1 MENTKDILT
10 EREREQGELALQL
23 EFYNTYLPRVDK
35 NLSIDQIQN
44 YYTDGII
51 NGNILE
57 FKVKINN
64 LNAVLFQT
72 IKYLSRMRIKGIP
85 VPKNI
90 LLISFSTFSKKQ
102 AYIYNSGDFLDHIE
116 KVYIGAASINNSD
129 FHTDKQPKELDLN
142 SDAHQEELIG
152 LLKEKHYTKI
162 NIDENCIVGW
172 ANKFFSENPGKTK
185 QDFIGDNT
193 GKTRTLGE
201 IRDPNI
207 FAKFINPYKKDS
219 NVRFEYLM
227 DQLNTKIQQKNLGA
241 FYTPKPYVIKAY
253 ELLRA
258 AISEVPE
265 GNDYIIL
272 DRCAGTGNLEKWLTD
287 EELSHVI
294 VSTYE
299 YYEYKVLV
307 ELLGDKVRHI
317 IPPIENDNTFQQ
329 GFVNGANALS
339 EEYIKNETLN
349 KYIND
354 PKCSIIVF
362 ENPPYVEPTSME
374 QQKLKTAKESRESWK
389 NYYVVQKIKEES
401 KLKGSEFNELANYFI
416 LSAFEYYIR
425 QKGDALVV
433 FSPVKYFKWQN
444 LVSRKIGGGFG
455 FNRKHFHAGQDFVSC
470 IWWKFEKEEFN
481 QIEVEVFDIDTI
493 TDQLIFVNKVK
504 IKKVHALLSQS
515 IYKYKKADPQ
525 RVDPDLGLACDYNG
539 LFTKKS
545 GKSLRGLPRNLDDS
559 NFIGYIQTKSFSL
572 HFGSSALIRAKSYDE
587 NGFWINKN
595 NFLVGLLA
603 FTAAIYKTID
613 NDWSKNYL
621 AKTGDGFSRFLSDLE
636 TRAELKEF
644 LLRNLFFVSLT
655 NLNHIRSLED
665 PKNKDKIYLNE
676 LSLDNLDQKPTLALN
691 TLKNYKRTD
700 EESEIEN
707 LWFRI
712 LDSASKTSNYRS
724 DFKYGLYQIIEE
736 LNTKTLIG
744 SAKSNKYIYDY
755 PELNGNIEAIKQKLK
770 KYYLE
775 EIAPIL
781 FEYEFLK

>member
-1 MENTKDILT
+1 
-10 EREREQGELALQL
+10 
-23 EFYNTYLPRVDK
+23 
-35 NLSIDQIQN
+35 
-44 YYTDGII
+44 
-51 NGNILE
+51 
-57 FKVKINN
+57 
-64 LNAVLFQT
+64 
-72 IKYLSRMRIKGIP
+72 MRIKGIP

-102 AYIYNSGDFLDHIE
+102 AYIYNSSDFLDHIE

-142 SDAHQEELIG
+142 SAADQEKLIA

-207 FAKFINPYKKDS
+207 FANYINPYKKDS

-339 EEYIKNETLN
+339 EEYIKNETLL

-444 LVSRKIGGGFG
+444 LVKRKIGGGFG

-603 FTAAIYKTID
+603 FSSAIYKTID

-636 TRAELKEF
+636 TRTELKEF
-644 LLRNLFFVSLT
+644 LLKNLFFVSLT
-655 NLNHIRSLED
+655 NWNHIRSLED

>member
-1 MENTKDILT
+1 
-10 EREREQGELALQL
+10 
-23 EFYNTYLPRVDK
+23 
-35 NLSIDQIQN
+35 
-44 YYTDGII
+44 
-51 NGNILE
+51 
-57 FKVKINN
+57 
-64 LNAVLFQT
+64 
-72 IKYLSRMRIKGIP
+72 MRIKGIP

-129 FHTDKQPKELDLN
+129 FHTDKQPKKLNLN
-142 SDAHQEELIG
+142 SAADQEELIA

-207 FAKFINPYKKDS
+207 FAKYINPYKKDS

-241 FYTPKPYVIKAY
+241 FYTPKPYAIKAY

-339 EEYIKNETLN
+339 EEYIKNETLL

-374 QQKLKTAKESRESWK
+374 QQKFKTAKESRESWK

-444 LVSRKIGGGFG
+444 LVKRKTGGGFG

-470 IWWKFEKEEFN
+470 IWWKFEKEEFKE
-481 QIEVEVFDIDTI
+481 IDVEVFDINKNDE
-493 TDQLIFVNKVK
+493 LIYINKTT
-504 IKKVHALLSQS
+504 IKKVHKMLSQT
-515 IYKYKKADPQ
+515 IYKYKKNDPL
-525 RVDPDLGLACDYNG
+525 RVDPDKALACDYSG
-539 LFTKKS
+539 LFTKKT
-545 GKSLRGLPRNLDDS
+545 GDSLRGINRNLDDS

-587 NGFWINKN
+587 NGFWIDKN

-603 FTAAIYKTID
+603 FSSAIYKRID

-621 AKTGDGFSRFLSDLE
+621 AKTGDGFKRFLSDLE

-644 LLRNLFFVSLT
+644 LLKNLFFVSLT

-676 LSLDNLDQKPTLALN
+676 LSLDNLSKKPTLALN
-691 TLKNYKRTD
+691 TLKNYQRTD

-712 LDSASKTSNYRS
+712 LELASKTSNYRA

-744 SAKSNKYIYDY
+744 STKSNKYIYDY

>member
-1 MENTKDILT
+1 
-10 EREREQGELALQL
+10 
-23 EFYNTYLPRVDK
+23 
-35 NLSIDQIQN
+35 
-44 YYTDGII
+44 
-51 NGNILE
+51 
-57 FKVKINN
+57 
-64 LNAVLFQT
+64 
-72 IKYLSRMRIKGIP
+72 MRIKGIP

-90 LLISFSTFSKKQ
+90 LLISFSKFSKRQ
-102 AYIYNSGDFLDHIE
+102 AYIYNSSDFLEHIE
-116 KVYIGAASINNSD
+116 KVYIGAASTNNSD
-129 FHTDKQPKELDLN
+129 FHTDKEPKKLN
-142 SDAHQEELIG
+142 LNLHADQEKLIA

-207 FAKFINPYKKDS
+207 FAKYINPYKKDS

-287 EELSHVI
+287 EELSHVV

-317 IPPIENDNTFQQ
+317 IPPTEYDNTFQQ

-339 EEYIKNETLN
+339 KEYIKNEILIQ
-349 KYIND
+349 YINN

-374 QQKLKTAKESRESWK
+374 QQKLKTAKESRESWQ
-389 NYYVVQKIKEES
+389 NYYVVQQIK
-401 KLKGSEFNELANYFI
+401 KDNDLKASQLNELANYFI
-416 LSAFEYYIR
+416 LSAFKYYIR
-425 QKGDALVV
+425 QKGDALIV
-433 FSPVKYFKWQN
+433 FSPVKYFKWQHIVN
-444 LVSRKIGGGFG
+444 RKIGGGFG
-455 FNRKHFHAGQDFVSC
+455 FNRKHFHAGADFVSC
-470 IWWKFEKEEFN
+470 IWWKFEKEEFD

-493 TDQLIFVNKVK
+493 TDELIFINKVK
-504 IKKVHALLSQS
+504 IKKVHTLLSQS
-515 IYKYKKADPQ
+515 IYKYKKADPK
-525 RVDPDLGLACDYNG
+525 RVDSDLALACDYNG

-545 GKSLRGLPRNLDDS
+545 GKSLRGLPRNLDDP

-595 NFLVGLLA
+595 NFLVGLIA
-603 FTAAIYKTID
+603 FSSAIYKTID
-613 NDWSKNYL
+613 NDWAKNYL
-621 AKTGDGFSRFLSDLE
+621 AKTGDGFDRFLLDLE
-636 TRAELKEF
+636 TRSELKQF

-676 LSLDNLDQKPTLALN
+676 LCLDNLNQKPTLALN
-691 TLKNYKRTD
+691 TLKKYKRTV
-700 EESEIEN
+700 EESEIEK
-707 LWFRI
+707 LWFNI
-712 LDSASKTSNYRS
+712 LEQASKTRNYRS

-744 SAKSNKYIYDY
+744 STKSNKYLYDY
-755 PELNGNIEAIKQKLK
+755 PELNGNIEVIKQMLK

-775 EIAPIL
+775 EIFPIL

>member
-1 MENTKDILT
+1 
-10 EREREQGELALQL
+10 
-23 EFYNTYLPRVDK
+23 
-35 NLSIDQIQN
+35 
-44 YYTDGII
+44 
-51 NGNILE
+51 
-57 FKVKINN
+57 
-64 LNAVLFQT
+64 
-72 IKYLSRMRIKGIP
+72 MRIKGIP

-90 LLISFSTFSKKQ
+90 LLISFSKFSKRQ
-102 AYIYNSGDFLDHIE
+102 AYIYNSSDFLEHIE
-116 KVYIGAASINNSD
+116 KVYIGAASTNNFD
-129 FHTDKQPKELDLN
+129 FHTDKEPKKLN
-142 SDAHQEELIG
+142 LNLHADQEELIT
-152 LLKEKHYTKI
+152 LLKEKQYTKI

-207 FAKFINPYKKDS
+207 FAKYINPYKKDS

-258 AISEVPE
+258 AIKEVPE
-265 GNDYIIL
+265 DNDYIIL
-272 DRCAGTGNLEKWLTD
+272 DRCAGTGNLEKWLTN
-287 EELSHVI
+287 EELSHVV

-317 IPPIENDNTFQQ
+317 IPPTENDNTFQQ

-339 EEYIKNETLN
+339 EEYIKNEILN
-349 KYIND
+349 KYINN

-389 NYYVVQKIKEES
+389 NYYVVQQIKEES

-416 LSAFEYYIR
+416 WSAFKYYIR
-425 QKGDALVV
+425 QIGDALIV

-444 LVSRKIGGGFG
+444 LVKRKIGGGFG

-481 QIEVEVFDIDTI
+481 QIEVKVFDIDTI
-493 TDQLIFVNKVK
+493 TDELIFINKVK
-504 IKKVHALLSQS
+504 IKKVHTLLSQS

-525 RVDPDLGLACDYNG
+525 RVDSDLALACDYNG

-545 GKSLRGLPRNLDDS
+545 GKSLRGLPRNLDDP

-603 FTAAIYKTID
+603 FSSAIYKTID
-613 NDWSKNYL
+613 NDWAKNYL
-621 AKTGDGFSRFLSDLE
+621 AKTGDGFNRFLSDLE
-636 TRAELKEF
+636 TQPRLKQF
-644 LLRNLFFVSLT
+644 LLKNLFFVSLT

-676 LSLDNLDQKPTLALN
+676 LCLDNLNQKPTLALN
-691 TLKNYKRTD
+691 TLKKYERTA
-700 EESEIEN
+700 EESEIEK
-707 LWFRI
+707 LWFNI
-712 LDSASKTSNYRS
+712 LGLASKTRNYRP

-744 SAKSNKYIYDY
+744 STKSNKYLYDY
-755 PELNGNIEAIKQKLK
+755 PELNGNIEVIKQMLK

>member
-1 MENTKDILT
+1 
-10 EREREQGELALQL
+10 
-23 EFYNTYLPRVDK
+23 
-35 NLSIDQIQN
+35 
-44 YYTDGII
+44 
-51 NGNILE
+51 
-57 FKVKINN
+57 
-64 LNAVLFQT
+64 
-72 IKYLSRMRIKGIP
+72 
-85 VPKNI
+85 
-90 LLISFSTFSKKQ
+90 
-102 AYIYNSGDFLDHIE
+102 
-116 KVYIGAASINNSD
+116 
-129 FHTDKQPKELDLN
+129 
-142 SDAHQEELIG
+142 
-152 LLKEKHYTKI
+152 
-162 NIDENCIVGW
+162 
-172 ANKFFSENPGKTK
+172 
-185 QDFIGDNT
+185 
-193 GKTRTLGE
+193 
-201 IRDPNI
+201 
-207 FAKFINPYKKDS
+207 
-219 NVRFEYLM
+219 
-227 DQLNTKIQQKNLGA
+227 
-241 FYTPKPYVIKAY
+241 
-253 ELLRA
+253 
-258 AISEVPE
+258 
-265 GNDYIIL
+265 
-272 DRCAGTGNLEKWLTD
+272 
-287 EELSHVI
+287 
-294 VSTYE
+294 
-299 YYEYKVLV
+299 
-307 ELLGDKVRHI
+307 
-317 IPPIENDNTFQQ
+317 
-329 GFVNGANALS
+329 
-339 EEYIKNETLN
+339 
-349 KYIND
+349 
-354 PKCSIIVF
+354 
-362 ENPPYVEPTSME
+362 ME

-444 LVSRKIGGGFG
+444 LVKQKTGGGFG

-603 FTAAIYKTID
+603 FSSAIYKTID

-636 TRAELKEF
+636 TRADLKQF
-644 LLRNLFFVSLT
+644 LLKNLFFVSLT

-665 PKNKDKIYLNE
+665 PRNKDKIYLNE
-676 LSLDNLDQKPTLALN
+676 LSLDNLDKTPTLALN

-712 LDSASKTSNYRS
+712 LELASKTSNYRA

-744 SAKSNKYIYDY
+744 STKSNKYIYDY

>member
-1 MENTKDILT
+1 
-10 EREREQGELALQL
+10 
-23 EFYNTYLPRVDK
+23 
-35 NLSIDQIQN
+35 
-44 YYTDGII
+44 
-51 NGNILE
+51 
-57 FKVKINN
+57 
-64 LNAVLFQT
+64 
-72 IKYLSRMRIKGIP
+72 MRIKGIP

-90 LLISFSTFSKKQ
+90 LLISFSTFSTFSKKQ

-129 FHTDKQPKELDLN
+129 FHTDKQPKKLN
-142 SDAHQEELIG
+142 LNLHAHQEELIA

-207 FAKFINPYKKDS
+207 FAKYINPYKKDS

-339 EEYIKNETLN
+339 EEYIKNETLL
-349 KYIND
+349 KYINN

-362 ENPPYVEPTSME
+362 ENPPYVEPTSLE
-374 QQKLKTAKESRESWK
+374 QQKIKTAKESRESWK

-401 KLKGSEFNELANYFI
+401 KLKRSEFNELANYFI
-416 LSAFEYYIR
+416 WSAFKYYIR
-425 QKGDALVV
+425 QSGDALIV

-444 LVSRKIGGGFG
+444 AVSRKIGGGFG

-470 IWWKFEKEEFN
+470 IWWKFEKEDFV

-493 TDQLIFVNKVK
+493 TDELIYINKAK
-504 IKKVHALLSQS
+504 IKKVHTLLSQS
-515 IYKYKKADPQ
+515 IYKYKKTDPQ
-525 RVDPDLGLACDYNG
+525 KVDPDLGLACDYNG

-545 GKSLRGLPRNLDDS
+545 GKSLRGVPRNLDDP
-559 NFIGYIQTKSFSL
+559 NFIGYIQTTSFSL
-572 HFGSSALIRAKSYDE
+572 HFASSALIRAKAYNE

-603 FTAAIYKTID
+603 FSTAIYKTID
-613 NDWSKNYL
+613 NHWSKNYL
-621 AKTGDGFSRFLSDLE
+621 AKTGDGFHRFLSDLE
-636 TRAELKEF
+636 TRAELKQF
-644 LLRNLFFVSLT
+644 LLKNLFFVSLT

-665 PKNKDKIYLNE
+665 PRNKDKIYLNE
-676 LSLDNLDQKPTLALN
+676 LSLDNLDKTPTLALN
-691 TLKNYKRTD
+691 TLKNYQRTD
-700 EESEIEN
+700 EELEIEN

-712 LDSASKTSNYRS
+712 LELASKTNNYRP

>member
-1 MENTKDILT
+1 
-10 EREREQGELALQL
+10 
-23 EFYNTYLPRVDK
+23 
-35 NLSIDQIQN
+35 
-44 YYTDGII
+44 
-51 NGNILE
+51 
-57 FKVKINN
+57 
-64 LNAVLFQT
+64 
-72 IKYLSRMRIKGIP
+72 MRIKGIP

-90 LLISFSTFSKKQ
+90 LLISFSKFSKRQ
-102 AYIYNSGDFLDHIE
+102 AYIYNSSDFLEHIE
-116 KVYIGAASINNSD
+116 KVYIGAASTNNNE
-129 FHTDKQPKELDLN
+129 FHTDKKPKELDLN
-142 SDAHQEELIG
+142 SGADQEKLIA

-207 FAKFINPYKKDS
+207 FAKYINPYKKDS

-272 DRCAGTGNLEKWLTD
+272 DRCAGTGNLEKWLTK
-287 EELSHVI
+287 EELRHVV

-317 IPPIENDNTFQQ
+317 IPPIEYDNTFQQ

-339 EEYIKNETLN
+339 KEYIKNEILIQ
-349 KYIND
+349 YINN

-374 QQKLKTAKESRESWK
+374 QQKLKTAKESRESWQ
-389 NYYVVQKIKEES
+389 NYYVVQQIK
-401 KLKGSEFNELANYFI
+401 KDNDLKASQLNELANYFI
-416 LSAFEYYIR
+416 LSAFKYYIR
-425 QKGDALVV
+425 QKGDALIV
-433 FSPVKYFKWQN
+433 FSPVKYFKWQHIVN
-444 LVSRKIGGGFG
+444 RKIGGGFG

-470 IWWKFEKEEFN
+470 IWWKFEKKEFN

-493 TDQLIFVNKVK
+493 TDELIFINKVK

-525 RVDPDLGLACDYNG
+525 RVDSDLALACDYNG

-545 GKSLRGLPRNLDDS
+545 GKSLRGLPRNLDDP

-595 NFLVGLLA
+595 NFLVGLIA
-603 FTAAIYKTID
+603 FSSAIYKTID
-613 NDWSKNYL
+613 NDWAKNYL
-621 AKTGDGFSRFLSDLE
+621 AKTGDGFDRFLLDLKTQ
-636 TRAELKEF
+636 TRLKQF
-644 LLRNLFFVSLT
+644 LLKNLFFVSLT

-665 PKNKDKIYLNE
+665 PKNKDKIYLND
-676 LSLDNLDQKPTLALN
+676 LCLDNLNQKPTLALN
-691 TLKNYKRTD
+691 TLKNYNRSP
-700 EESEIEN
+700 EELEIEN
-707 LWFRI
+707 LWFSI
-712 LDSASKTSNYRS
+712 LKQASKTRNYRP

-744 SAKSNKYIYDY
+744 STKSNKYLYDY
-755 PELNGNIEAIKQKLK
+755 PELNGNIEVIKQMLK

>member
-1 MENTKDILT
+1 
-10 EREREQGELALQL
+10 
-23 EFYNTYLPRVDK
+23 
-35 NLSIDQIQN
+35 
-44 YYTDGII
+44 
-51 NGNILE
+51 
-57 FKVKINN
+57 
-64 LNAVLFQT
+64 
-72 IKYLSRMRIKGIP
+72 MRIKGIP

-102 AYIYNSGDFLDHIE
+102 AYIYNSSDFLEHIE

-129 FHTDKQPKELDLN
+129 FHTDKQPKKLNLN
-142 SDAHQEELIG
+142 SAADQEELIA

-201 IRDPNI
+201 IREPNI
-207 FAKFINPYKKDS
+207 FAEFINPYKKDS

-241 FYTPKPYVIKAY
+241 FYTPRPYVIKAY

-349 KYIND
+349 KYISN

-362 ENPPYVEPTSME
+362 ENPPYVEPTSLE
-374 QQKLKTAKESRESWK
+374 QQKNKTAKESRESWK

-401 KLKGSEFNELANYFI
+401 KLKEKNKPKGENKLKGSGFNELANYFI
-416 LSAFEYYIR
+416 WSAFKYYIR
-425 QKGDALVV
+425 QSGDALIV

-444 LVSRKIGGGFG
+444 AVSRKIGGGFG

-493 TDQLIFVNKVK
+493 TNELIYINKAK
-504 IKKVHALLSQS
+504 IKKVHTWLSES
-515 IYKYKKADPQ
+515 VYKYKEADPKE
-525 RVDPDLGLACDYNG
+525 VDPDLGLACDYSG
-539 LFTKKS
+539 LFTIKS
-545 GKSLRGLPRNLDDS
+545 GKSLRGVPRNLDDPD
-559 NFIGYIQTKSFSL
+559 FIGYIQT
-572 HFGSSALIRAKSYDE
+572 SAFPIHYSTSGLVRAKAYNE
-587 NGFWINKN
+587 NGFWIHKN
-595 NFLVGLLA
+595 NYLIGLLA
-603 FTAAIYKTID
+603 FSSAIYKTID
-613 NDWSKNYL
+613 NDWSNNYL
-621 AKTGDGFSRFLSDLE
+621 AKTGDGFRRFLSDLK
-636 TRAELKEF
+636 TQARLKEF
-644 LLRNLFFVSLT
+644 LLKNLFFVSLT

-665 PKNKDKIYLNE
+665 PKNTDKIYLNE
-676 LSLDNLDQKPTLALN
+676 LCLDNLDQKPTLALN

-712 LDSASKTSNYRS
+712 LDLASKTKNYRP

-744 SAKSNKYIYDY
+744 SAKSNKYLYDY
-755 PELNGNIEAIKQKLK
+755 PELNGNIEVIKQMLK

>member
-1 MENTKDILT
+1 
-10 EREREQGELALQL
+10 
-23 EFYNTYLPRVDK
+23 
-35 NLSIDQIQN
+35 
-44 YYTDGII
+44 
-51 NGNILE
+51 
-57 FKVKINN
+57 
-64 LNAVLFQT
+64 
-72 IKYLSRMRIKGIP
+72 MRIKGIP

-102 AYIYNSGDFLDHIE
+102 AYIYNSSDFLDHIE

-142 SDAHQEELIG
+142 SAADQEKLIA

-207 FAKFINPYKKDS
+207 FAKYINPYKKDS

-272 DRCAGTGNLEKWLTD
+272 DRCAGTGNLEKWLTN

-349 KYIND
+349 KYINN

-444 LVSRKIGGGFG
+444 LVKRKTGGGFG

-470 IWWKFEKEEFN
+470 IWWKFEKEEFKE
-481 QIEVEVFDIDTI
+481 IDVEVFDINKNDE
-493 TDQLIFVNKVK
+493 LIYINKTT
-504 IKKVHALLSQS
+504 IKKVHKMLSQT
-515 IYKYKKADPQ
+515 IYKYKKNDPL
-525 RVDPDLGLACDYNG
+525 RVDPDKALACDYSG
-539 LFTKKS
+539 LFTKKT
-545 GKSLRGLPRNLDDS
+545 GDSLRGINRNLDDS

-587 NGFWINKN
+587 NGFWIDKN

-603 FTAAIYKTID
+603 FSSAIYKRID

-621 AKTGDGFSRFLSDLE
+621 AKTGDGFKRFLSDLE

-644 LLRNLFFVSLT
+644 LLKNLFFVSLT

-676 LSLDNLDQKPTLALN
+676 LSLDNLSKKPTLALN
-691 TLKNYKRTD
+691 TLKNYQRTD
-700 EESEIEN
+700 EELEIEN

-712 LDSASKTSNYRS
+712 LELASKTNNYRP

>member
-1 MENTKDILT
+1 
-10 EREREQGELALQL
+10 
-23 EFYNTYLPRVDK
+23 
-35 NLSIDQIQN
+35 
-44 YYTDGII
+44 
-51 NGNILE
+51 
-57 FKVKINN
+57 
-64 LNAVLFQT
+64 
-72 IKYLSRMRIKGIP
+72 MRIKGIP

-90 LLISFSTFSKKQ
+90 LLISLNKNEV
-102 AYIYNSGDFLDHIE
+102 YIYNSNDFLEHIE
-116 KVYIGAASINNSD
+116 KVYIGAASINNFD
-129 FHTDKQPKELDLN
+129 FHTDKKPKKLDLN
-142 SDAHQEELIG
+142 FHANQEELIS
-152 LLKEKHYTKI
+152 LLKEKQYTKI

-172 ANKFFSENPGKTK
+172 ANKFFRENPGKTK

-201 IRDPNI
+201 IRDPNT
-207 FAKFINPYKKDS
+207 FTKYINPYKKDS

-287 EELSHVI
+287 EELSHVV

-317 IPPIENDNTFQQ
+317 IPPTEDYNTFQQ

-339 EEYIKNETLN
+339 EEYIKNETLR
-349 KYIND
+349 KYINN

-374 QQKLKTAKESRESWK
+374 QQKFKTAKESRESWK
-389 NYYVVQKIKEES
+389 NYYVVQQIKE
-401 KLKGSEFNELANYFI
+401 KNNLKASEFNELANYFI

-425 QKGDALVV
+425 QSGDALIV

-444 LVSRKIGGGFG
+444 AVKRKIGGGFG

-493 TDQLIFVNKVK
+493 ADELIFINKVK
-504 IKKVHALLSQS
+504 IKKVYALLSQS

-525 RVDPDLGLACDYNG
+525 KVEPDLGLACDYNG

-545 GKSLRGLPRNLDDS
+545 GKSLRGIPRNLDDS
-559 NFIGYIQTKSFSL
+559 NFIGYIQTTSFSL
-572 HFGSSALIRAKSYDE
+572 HFALK
-587 NGFWINKN
+587 
-595 NFLVGLLA
+595 
-603 FTAAIYKTID
+603 
-613 NDWSKNYL
+613 
-621 AKTGDGFSRFLSDLE
+621 RF
-636 TRAELKEF
+636 
-644 LLRNLFFVSLT
+644 V
-655 NLNHIRSLED
+655 
-665 PKNKDKIYLNE
+665 
-676 LSLDNLDQKPTLALN
+676 
-691 TLKNYKRTD
+691 
-700 EESEIEN
+700 
-707 LWFRI
+707 
-712 LDSASKTSNYRS
+712 TS
-724 DFKYGLYQIIEE
+724 
-736 LNTKTLIG
+736 
-744 SAKSNKYIYDY
+744 
-755 PELNGNIEAIKQKLK
+755 
-770 KYYLE
+770 
-775 EIAPIL
+775 
-781 FEYEFLK
+781 